1 MLTRAKHR
9 AEHTNRAGQSP
20 STPVLEDVFDP
31 HRNSLSLLRLV
42 FAAMVLLDH
51 AFPLGGFHGDTDPM
65 WGWTR
70 GQESFGGLAV
80 AGFFV
85 VSGFLVTRSYDGS
98 PNPFSYIWKRFL
110 RIFPG
115 FWVCLLVTVA
125 LFGTIAFWFEHG
137 SLHAYLHGYPDP
149 PASYLKSNALL
160 SMNQWNIDNLL
171 GSTPY
176 AHSGFPQAF
185 NGSLWTLIYEF
196 KCYLGVMVLGM
207 IGVFH
212 RWRASVIVL
221 SLGLWALQLKQYHDP
236 GFLKGWFLL
245 GDPNMVLLAFIFSVG
260 MLFYLYRD
268 KVIVSTTL
276 AAIALVVLVV
286 GMRTQLYYGVGLVA
300 WAYLCMWAAVRLP
313 FHHVDRYGDFSYGL
327 YIYAF
332 PVEQIFALY
341 GVNRWGLAP
350 YVLLSLGAALVLAVG
365 SWYGVERPFLRLK
378 RLKVGRFRS
387 VESPGDPV
395 DEQEALSRHGYRH
408 SGLAPFDEFEATT
421 NGSKA
426 EATTGVELEGEHPP
440 G

>member
-1 MLTRAKHR
+1 MFLMLTRAKHR
-9 AEHTNRAGQSP
+9 AEQKHRAQAGS
-20 STPVLEDVFDP
+20 SAVLEDAFDP
-31 HRNSLSLLRLV
+31 HRNSLSLLRLL

-51 AFPLGGFHGDTDPM
+51 AFPLGGFHGGSDPM

-85 VSGFLVTRSYDGS
+85 VSGFLVTRSFDGS
-98 PNPFSYIWKRFL
+98 PNQFSYLWKRFL

-115 FWVCLLVTVA
+115 FWVCLVVTVA
-125 LFGTIAFWFEHG
+125 LFGTIAFWFDHG
-137 SLHAYLHGYPDP
+137 SLHGYLHGYPDSP
-149 PASYLKSNALL
+149 EGYLKNNALL

-176 AHSGFPQAF
+176 AHAGFPQAF
-185 NGSLWTLIYEF
+185 DGSLWTLIYEF

-207 IGVFH
+207 FGVFH
-212 RWRASVIVL
+212 RWRVSVIVL
-221 SLGLWALQLKQYHDP
+221 SLSLWALQLKQNLDP
-236 GFLKGWFLL
+236 GFLRGWFLL
-245 GDPNMVLLAFIFSVG
+245 GDPNMVLLAFIFSIG

-268 KVIVSTTL
+268 KVIVSNTL

-286 GMRTQLYYGVGLVA
+286 GMRTELYYGVGLVA

-341 GVNRWGLAP
+341 GVNSWGLVP
-350 YVLLSLGAALVLAVG
+350 YVLLSLGATMVLAVG
-365 SWYGVERPFLRLK
+365 SWYAVERPFLKLK
-378 RLKVGRFRS
+378 RIRIGRFRS
-387 VESPGDPV
+387 TESAGDPV
-395 DEQEALSRHGYRH
+395 EEQLALSHERHTPERDPAADPE
-408 SGLAPFDEFEATT
+408 SGRAGDGVKGTA
-421 NGSKA
+421 A
-426 EATTGVELEGEHPP
+426 EGRTAAN
-440 G
+440 